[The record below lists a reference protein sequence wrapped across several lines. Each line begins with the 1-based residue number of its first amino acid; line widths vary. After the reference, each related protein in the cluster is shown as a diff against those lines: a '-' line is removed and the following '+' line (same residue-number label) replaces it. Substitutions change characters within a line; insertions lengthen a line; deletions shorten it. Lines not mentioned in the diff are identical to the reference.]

1 MYECVRGGRRGHTL
15 AFQDAIDEVAADE
28 NRGRLRV
35 RPGVFELK
43 EYLQVRKPVIQLREN
58 NSLLLGD
65 EALILRKGGYPV
77 IGDWASADI
86 WTGYLGPSNWVVE
99 GGTFEGSAQ

>member
-1 MYECVRGGRRGHTL
+1 MYECVRGGRPGQTL

-43 EYLQVRKPVIQLREN
+43 EYQQVRKPVIQLGEN
-58 NSLLLGD
+58 TSLLLGD
-65 EALILRKGGYPV
+65 EALIRRKGGYPV
-77 IGDWASADI
+77 IGNWAGTDT
-86 WTGYLGPSNWVVE
+86 WTGSTEPSNWVVE